1 LSVLGYKA
9 AARAAQNHRDEC
21 VNNTR
26 PAVAIIAQGAMG
38 AGVAKRLTGN
48 GVRVL
53 TSLAGR
59 SPASAERAMA
69 AGMIDS
75 ADAEIAAADIILS
88 IVPPGDAL
96 RLAQRLAPALAAA
109 NKKPVYADCNAVSP
123 DTVMQIAAVIAAT
136 GAPFADAGIIGGPPR
151 AGYAGPIFYY
161 CGDDAGPLER
171 LNDFGLVFRR
181 VDGGIGAASAL
192 KMSYGGI
199 TKGLTAV
206 GSAML
211 LAATRA
217 GVAEAL
223 HAELAASQPN
233 LLAYFQRSV
242 PDMFGKAYRWVA
254 EMDEIARFTGG
265 GPSREMYEA
274 IADLYERL
282 AADKRGDQADISAL
296 AQFFEKSGQ

>member
-1 LSVLGYKA
+1 MSGNPTV
-9 AARAAQNHRDEC
+9 
-21 VNNTR
+21 V
-26 PAVAIIAQGAMG
+26 IIAQGGMG
-38 AGVAKRLTGN
+38 AACAARLTAN

-53 TSLAGR
+53 TSLKGR
-59 SPASAERAMA
+59 SEASAARAKA
-69 AGMIDS
+69 AGMVDAS
-75 ADAEIAAADIILS
+75 DADIAAADIVLS

-96 RLAQRLAPALAAA
+96 PLAQRLAPALTAA
-109 NKKPVYADCNAVSP
+109 NRKPLYADCNAVSP
-123 DTVMQIAAVIAAT
+123 DTVREIAAAIETT

-151 AGYAGPIFYY
+151 AGYGGPIFYY
-161 CGDDAGPLER
+161 SGTDGAPLER

-211 LAATRA
+211 LAAERA

-254 EMDEIARFTGG
+254 EMEEIAHFTGG

-274 IADLYERL
+274 IAAHYQRL
-282 AADKRGDQADISAL
+282 ADDNSGARTDISAL
-296 AQFFEKSGQ
+296 ARFFEKSAK

>member
-1 LSVLGYKA
+1 M
-9 AARAAQNHRDEC
+9 
-21 VNNTR
+21 NNST
-26 PAVAIIAQGAMG
+26 PTVAIIAQGAMG
-38 AGVAKRLTGN
+38 AGVARRLTGN

-69 AGMIDS
+69 AGMID
-75 ADAEIAAADIILS
+75 ATDAEIAAADIVLS

-109 NKKPVYADCNAVSP
+109 NSKPLFADCNAVNP
-123 DTVMQIAAVIAAT
+123 DTVKDIAAVVAAT

-151 AGYAGPIFYY
+151 AGYSGPVFYY
-161 CGDDAGPLER
+161 CGAEAGPLER
-171 LNDFGLVFRR
+171 LNDFGLIFRR

-242 PDMFGKAYRWVA
+242 PDMFGKAYRWVS
-254 EMDEIARFTGG
+254 EMDEIAHFTGG

-282 AADKRGDQADISAL
+282 AADNRGEKADISAL
-296 AQFFEKSGQ
+296 AQFFEKPSKT

>member
-1 LSVLGYKA
+1 
-9 AARAAQNHRDEC
+9 
-21 VNNTR
+21 VNDMRT
-26 PAVAIIAQGAMG
+26 PTVVIIAQGAMG
-38 AGVAKRLTGN
+38 AGVAKRLTDN

-53 TSLAGR
+53 TSLKGR
-59 SPASAERAMA
+59 STASAERAKT
-69 AGMIDS
+69 AGMIDAS
-75 ADAEIAAADIILS
+75 DAEIAAADVILS

-96 RLAQRLAPALAAA
+96 ALAQRLAPALAAA

-123 DTVMQIAAVIAAT
+123 DSVKQIAAVIAAT

-151 AGYAGPIFYY
+151 AGYGGPVLYY
-161 CGDDAGPLER
+161 SGVDADSLER

-211 LAATRA
+211 LAAERA

-242 PDMFGKAYRWVA
+242 PDMFGKSYRWVA
-254 EMDEIARFTGG
+254 EMEEIARFTGG

-274 IADLYERL
+274 IAELYERL
-282 AADKRGDQADISAL
+282 AVDNRGDKRDIGAL
-296 AQFFEKSGQ
+296 ARFFDKSSKT

>member
-1 LSVLGYKA
+1 M
-9 AARAAQNHRDEC
+9 
-21 VNNTR
+21 T
-26 PAVAIIAQGAMG
+26 PTIAIIAQGSMG
-38 AGVAKRLTGN
+38 AATAARLNGN

-53 TSLAGR
+53 TSLKGR
-59 SPASAERAMA
+59 SEASAKRAKD
-69 AGMIDS
+69 AGMIDAS
-75 ADAEIAAADIILS
+75 DTEIADADIILS
-88 IVPPGDAL
+88 IVPPGEAL
-96 RLAQRLAPALAAA
+96 PLARRLAPALTAAG
-109 NKKPVYADCNAVSP
+109 KKPVYADCNAVNP
-123 DTVMQIAAVIAAT
+123 DTVKQIAAAMAAT

-151 AGYAGPIFYY
+151 AGYGGPVFYY
-161 CGDDAGPLER
+161 CGAEAGPLAR
-171 LNDFGLVFRR
+171 LNGFGLVFRA
-181 VDGGIGAASAL
+181 VEGGIGAASAL

-211 LAATRA
+211 LAAERA

-254 EMDEIARFTGG
+254 EMEEIAHFTGG

-282 AADKRGDQADISAL
+282 AADNRSEKADIGAL
-296 AQFFEKSGQ
+296 AKFFEKK